1 MSLEQAV
8 NSGDELDILLETRRI
23 IAAQLD
29 ACENG
34 HDLSSLADKMVKLC
48 ERITE
53 LEKQRKPKKKTTLD
67 AVRKIKK

>member
-1 MSLEQAV
+1 MTLEQAV